1 MSDPAA
7 LSLAAA
13 ASALAR
19 EELSAIELLDAC
31 LRRVEQLE
39 PAVRAFVTL
48 DLEGARARARE
59 LTSHDPQRPLHGIP
73 VGVKD
78 LIDVA
83 GLPTTASSR
92 VLAGNVAATD
102 APVVSHL
109 RRAGA
114 IVMGKTNT
122 QEFAYG
128 VVSAPTRNP
137 WDLERIPG
145 GSSGGSAAAVA
156 AGMCPGAL
164 GSDTAGSVRIPS
176 SLCGITG
183 LTPRQRV
190 VPMAGIVPLAWSLDV
205 WGPMAADAVSVER
218 MWRGLTGAAPIFP
231 RLEGLVMA
239 TPPWDSTRADA
250 EVLELV
256 EQAVEVLS
264 RLAPRSEVALPEFTD
279 WDRPHGIFLNC
290 EALTAHR
297 EAGWYPDRLD
307 DYTEE
312 TKRALRHGERFTA
325 VDFVT
330 ARRELERLGAAWEAS
345 LEHTDL
351 LVLPTTEMAA
361 PRVDELDALKGKGFR
376 PEVAV
381 RLTRLCRPINFLGLA
396 AVSVPCGFTPTG
408 MPVGLQLVARDE
420 ATALGAALAYQEL
433 SDWHTR
439 RPPLAG

>member
-1 MSDPAA
+1 M
-7 LSLAAA
+7 
-13 ASALAR
+13 
-19 EELSAIELLDAC
+19 
-31 LRRVEQLE
+31 
-39 PAVRAFVTL
+39 TL
-48 DLEGARARARE
+48 DLEGARARAQE
-59 LTSHDPQRPLHGIP
+59 LSHDLQGPLHGIP

-92 VLAGNVAATD
+92 ALAGNIASTD
-102 APVVSHL
+102 APVVKDL

-114 IVMGKTNT
+114 VVVGKTNT
-122 QEFAYG
+122 HQFAYG

-137 WDLERIPG
+137 WDVERIPG

-176 SLCGITG
+176 SLCGTTG
-183 LTPRQRV
+183 LAPRRRV
-190 VPMAGIVPLAWSLDV
+190 VAMEGIVPLAWTLDV
-205 WGPMAADAVSVER
+205 WGPMASDAASVEL
-218 MWRGLTGAAPIFP
+218 MWRGLTGAAPVSP
-231 RLEGLVMA
+231 RLEGLRMA
-239 TPPWDSTRADA
+239 TPPWNCTRADT

-264 RLAPRSEVALPEFTD
+264 HRALRAEVALPAFTD
-279 WDRPHGIFLNC
+279 WDRPHGIFLAS

-297 EAGWYPDRLD
+297 QAGWYPERSD
-307 DYTEE
+307 DYTDE
-312 TKRALRHGERFTA
+312 TRSALRHAESFTA
-325 VDFVT
+325 VDFVS
-330 ARRELERLGAAWEAS
+330 ARRELERLGASWKAA
-345 LEHTDL
+345 LEQSDF

-361 PRVDELDALKGKGFR
+361 PRVDELAALKGKGFR

-381 RLTRLCRPINFLGLA
+381 RLTRLCRPTNVLGLA
-396 AVSVPCGFTPTG
+396 AVSVPCGLTPTG

-439 RPPLAG
+439 RPPTEL